1 MYHQKFTN
9 LTLNHG
15 QFGHHMKDR
24 QGSDHLNGASLHDHL
39 LRECIAMAKYALASG
54 LKVPPGLMQDL
65 EDLSTHQVNG
75 NHRGASNSEKSS
87 DPVGQA
93 TALNG
98 SNHTVTRLAQIHTR
112 LAEILAPASP
122 RTVLLMENES
132 RSGGMWGFLGP
143 VGLIRR
149 MMALAILFLAALI
162 GFSVSPLVNATT
174 ITQGIFQSEG
184 IVLLFNLLFLLAAA
198 GLGACFAGLF
208 QANRFIANN
217 TFDPK
222 YESSYWI
229 RLVLG
234 LMAGIILSELI
245 PLDFIAGDET
255 RGPGSATH
263 LQALGKP
270 MLALLGGFSAAAVYR
285 IISRIVDALESL
297 VRGDTKDQ
305 VAAQVQATRAQFES
319 QLTQNRL
326 ALAANLSRL
335 QQRFGTGADPQ
346 ELKQE
351 LDKMV
356 SSLVP
361 ADTFN
366 DQQ

>member
-1 MYHQKFTN
+1 
-9 LTLNHG
+9 
-15 QFGHHMKDR
+15 
-24 QGSDHLNGASLHDHL
+24 
-39 LRECIAMAKYALASG
+39 
-54 LKVPPGLMQDL
+54 MQDL
-65 EDLSTHQVNG
+65 EDLSTYQING
-75 NHRGASNSEKSS
+75 RLRGLADFSKTG
-87 DPVGQA
+87 DLAGQA
-93 TALNG
+93 TAQNG

-132 RSGGMWGFLGP
+132 RTGGMWGFLGP

-149 MMALAILFLAALI
+149 MMALAILFLTALI

-184 IVLLFNLLFLLAAA
+184 TVLLFNLLFLLAA
-198 GLGACFAGLF
+198 GSLGACFAGLF
-208 QANRFIANN
+208 QANRFIANS

-229 RLVLG
+229 RIVLG

-245 PLDFIAGDET
+245 PLNFIAGDEA
-255 RGPGSATH
+255 GGSGTATH

-270 MLALLGGFSAAAVYR
+270 VLALLGGFSAAAVYR

-297 VRGDTKDQ
+297 VRGDARHQ
-305 VAAQVQATRAQFES
+305 MAAQEQATRAQYEG

-326 ALAANLSRL
+326 AM
-335 QQRFGTGADPQ
+335 PE

-351 LDKMV
+351 LDRV
-356 SSLVP
+356 VRSLVP
-361 ADTFN
+361 ADAFD
-366 DQQ
+366 DQK